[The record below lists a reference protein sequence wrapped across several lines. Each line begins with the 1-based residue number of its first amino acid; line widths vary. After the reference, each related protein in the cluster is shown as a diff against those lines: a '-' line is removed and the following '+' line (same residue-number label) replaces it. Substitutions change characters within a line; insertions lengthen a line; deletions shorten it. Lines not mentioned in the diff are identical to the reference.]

1 MIFSVFIVNQD
12 GDKVVVKRPK
22 KKDEDAEEIA
32 KLFSLRKKKSKSDKN
47 AMEIA
52 MQVEQVMANLEIAVE
67 DDVILNREGKP
78 AINKLMKLPLL
89 NETLS
94 K

>member
-1 MIFSVFIVNQD
+1 
-12 GDKVVVKRPK
+12 
-22 KKDEDAEEIA
+22 
-32 KLFSLRKKKSKSDKN
+32 
-47 AMEIA
+47 

-67 DDVILNREGKP
+67 DDVICNREGKP

>member
-1 MIFSVFIVNQD
+1 MKCS
-12 GDKVVVKRPK
+12 K
-22 KKDEDAEEIA
+22 KEDDDDEINN
-32 KLFSLRKKKSKSDKN
+32 LFKLRKKKSKCDKN

-52 MQVEQVMANLEIAVE
+52 IQVEQVMAILEIAVE
-67 DDVILNREGKP
+67 DDKILNREGKP

-89 NETLS
+89 KQSLS